1 MQHIIEGF
9 LNFQKEIFPQR
20 KELFRSL
27 ASSQNPKA
35 LFISCSDSRL
45 VPELVTQQEPG
56 QLFVIRNAGNIV
68 PSFGPEPGGVS
79 ATIEY
84 AVVALGVTDI
94 VICGHSNCGAMK
106 AIATCQCLEPMP
118 AVSHWLRYADA
129 AKAVVEKKTWASET
143 DKVNGMV
150 QENVIAQ
157 LNNIKTHPSVCATI
171 PCACMAGST
180 TSNPAIFRRWI
191 KIRNPLFRCRKIR
204 TSFSN
209 KVFPGHG
216 GPANPHHATQ
226 ILPKW
231 APLCRQRKASD

>member
-9 LNFQKEIFPQR
+9 LSFQKEIFPQR

-68 PSFGPEPGGVS
+68 PPFGPEPGGVS

-106 AIATCQCLEPMP
+106 AIADNADLEPMP
-118 AVSHWLRYADA
+118 AVSHWLRYSDA
-129 AKAVVEKKTWASET
+129 AKAVVEKKSWDKPI
-143 DKVNGMV
+143 DKVNAMV
-150 QENVIAQ
+150 QENVFAQ
-157 LNNIKTHPSVCATI
+157 LSNIRLTRQWRWACATTPSVFTAG
-171 PCACMAGST
+171 CMTLKAAKFLHWIKRRKPSSLYPIT
-180 TSNPAIFRRWI
+180 RRFTSSNPALQGTDALSVITVR
-191 KIRNPLFRCRKIR
+191 
-204 TSFSN
+204 
-209 KVFPGHG
+209 
-216 GPANPHHATQ
+216 
-226 ILPKW
+226 
-231 APLCRQRKASD
+231 

>member
-1 MQHIIEGF
+1 
-9 LNFQKEIFPQR
+9 
-20 KELFRSL
+20 
-27 ASSQNPKA
+27 
-35 LFISCSDSRL
+35 
-45 VPELVTQQEPG
+45 
-56 QLFVIRNAGNIV
+56 
-68 PSFGPEPGGVS
+68 
-79 ATIEY
+79 
-84 AVVALGVTDI
+84 
-94 VICGHSNCGAMK
+94 
-106 AIATCQCLEPMP
+106 MP
-118 AVSHWLRYADA
+118 AVSHCYAYADA

-157 LNNIKTHPSVCATI
+157 LNNIKTHPSVAVGLRDHTLRLHGWFYDI
-171 PCACMAGST
+171 ET
-180 TSNPAIFRRWI
+180 AIFRRWI
-191 KIRNPLFRCRKIR
+191 KTRNPLFRCRKIR